1 MKYPL
6 SFLLLVFSM
15 SVVYCGYAQPKSFQL
30 LDNGDTL
37 NLVDNKGLKQ
47 GKWVQ
52 SFPELRGNPGYEE
65 EGVFVNDKKNGV
77 WRKFT
82 PEGDLLA
89 IENYMNGGKDGLQQ
103 YFTFVGT
110 LIREEN
116 WRGFNPEDPYDTI
129 PVYGTE
135 SNAVVEFK
143 IVKAEP
149 YSVKHGTWKYYD
161 DQGRL
166 INVEEYD
173 RNRLLVPKDE
183 KPEVTTTEK
192 PKKIEK
198 TPEMLEWERKN
209 SGKKK
214 ALRDGATG
222 L

>member
-1 MKYPL
+1 MAFL
-6 SFLLLVFSM
+6 GASFCS
-15 SVVYCGYAQPKSFQL
+15 YAQPKSFQL
-30 LDNGDTL
+30 TTDGDTL

-47 GKWVQ
+47 GRWVQ

-65 EGVFVNDKKNGV
+65 EGVYVNDKKNGV

-82 PEGDLLA
+82 VDGDLIA
-89 IENYMNGGKDGLQQ
+89 IENYKYGGKDGLQQ
-103 YFTFVGT
+103 YFTFVGN
-110 LIREEN
+110 LLREEN
-116 WRGFNPEDPYDTI
+116 WRGFNPDSPYDTI
-129 PVYGTE
+129 PIYGTG
-135 SNAVVEFK
+135 SNDVLEFK

-173 RNRLLVPKDE
+173 RNNLVVPKEE
-183 KPEVTTTEK
+183 KQEVAER

-198 TPEMLEWERKN
+198 TAEMLEWERKN